1 MARVF
6 GDEAA
11 MQAARE
17 AHTAT
22 FNEILRKPLQELWS
36 EIAGPERRD
45 RATAEQQLNELA
57 LAGRKTIPAGC
68 SEAAEY
74 HFSSVLHALR
84 ELAQHSADS
93 SNRPAA

>member
-1 MARVF
+1 
-6 GDEAA
+6 

-17 AHTAT
+17 AHNAA
-22 FNEILRKPLQELWS
+22 FNEILRKPLQELWC
-36 EIAGPERRD
+36 ELARREKGGGS
-45 RATAEQQLNELA
+45 TAEQQLNELA

-68 SEAAEY
+68 SVAAEY

-84 ELAQHSADS
+84 ELAQHSAGS

>member
-11 MQAARE
+11 MQAVRE
-17 AHTAT
+17 AHSAT

-36 EIAGPERRD
+36 EIASPEKRG
-45 RATAEQQLNELA
+45 ATAEQQLNELT

-84 ELAQHSADS
+84 ELAQHSAGS